1 MMRCECFADAPYPT
15 ILKAEHGM
23 GEGMLGGR
31 DYTGY
36 YQRCDGKLSM
46 GFLRPWMPTRRGDC
60 HPDSVSVLGPAQ
72 VLHDKQAVPLRIS
85 GGEWGERRAE
95 CRRLRNKTI
104 TGSAISL
111 LEESGVRGPVR
122 RSPGYSLFL
131 WYVVLL
137 NKGGDTYERL
147 HEGPAPAVL
156 LGTGAF

>member
-1 MMRCECFADAPYPT
+1 M
-15 ILKAEHGM
+15 
-23 GEGMLGGR
+23 
-31 DYTGY
+31 
-36 YQRCDGKLSM
+36 
-46 GFLRPWMPTRRGDC
+46 
-60 HPDSVSVLGPAQ
+60 
-72 VLHDKQAVPLRIS
+72 
-85 GGEWGERRAE
+85 GERRAE
-95 CRRLRNKTI
+95 CRCLRNKTI

-156 LGTGAF
+156 LGTGASQPLYSPKVSVHTEAACEEKLARLIAEIAAEKKRRKQAELAG

>member
-1 MMRCECFADAPYPT
+1 M
-15 ILKAEHGM
+15 
-23 GEGMLGGR
+23 
-31 DYTGY
+31 
-36 YQRCDGKLSM
+36 
-46 GFLRPWMPTRRGDC
+46 
-60 HPDSVSVLGPAQ
+60 
-72 VLHDKQAVPLRIS
+72 
-85 GGEWGERRAE
+85 GERRAE
-95 CRRLRNKTI
+95 CRCLRNKTI

-156 LGTGAF
+156 LGTGASQPLYSPKVNGKRISVHTEAACKEKLARLIAEIAAEKKRRKQAELAG